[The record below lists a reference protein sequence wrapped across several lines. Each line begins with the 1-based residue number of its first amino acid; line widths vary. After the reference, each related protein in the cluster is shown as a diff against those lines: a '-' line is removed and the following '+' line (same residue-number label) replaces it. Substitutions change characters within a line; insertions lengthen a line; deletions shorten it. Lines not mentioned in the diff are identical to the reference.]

1 MKKLLSAI
9 LLLLVVLMVNCAST
23 QTSTDTGEDPKYKEG
38 EIQGQEEDPKYKE

>member
-1 MKKLLSAI
+1 MKKI
-9 LLLLVVLMVNCAST
+9 LYVTMLLLVALMCNCAST